1 LAKFAPESQALRNL
15 EARNDAPLDFLAGL
29 SGSFTGSSIF
39 AAGFG
44 SVLLAPGPF
53 ILPAF
58 SSGDFLLTLSHRF
71 LKLSDLLA

>member
-1 LAKFAPESQALRNL
+1 L
-15 EARNDAPLDFLAGL
+15 EACDSAPLHLFAGFPSDFAR
-29 SGSFTGSSIF
+29 SRVF

-44 SVLLAPGPF
+44 SVLLAPDLF

-58 SSGDFLLTLSHRF
+58 SSGDFFLTLSHRF